1 MTTMKPPHALD
12 AWLFQPDGHL
22 TEAALTAVADGEVE
36 LAPNEG
42 PLLHL
47 ERCERCT
54 QLLGQAALLS
64 MAAGALVAEARAP
77 APAVAAPVVP
87 ASQKARRPVP
97 FVAIAAAMAV
107 ALLTAGPSLM
117 DALHDVHAGV
127 TEGVAMAPFLGRM
140 ALAIARVPL
149 AEGPA
154 GLAVKLGSALMFLM
168 IGLRLARS
176 MSRQGSLQEGGV

>member
-1 MTTMKPPHALD
+1 MTTNPPHPLD

-22 TEAALTAVADGEVE
+22 TEAALAAVADGEIE
-36 LAPNEG
+36 LAAKEG

-47 ERCERCT
+47 ERCERCS

-64 MAAGALVAEARAP
+64 MAAGALVAEAG
-77 APAVAAPVVP
+77 APAVAPRVVP
-87 ASQKARRPVP
+87 APSKARRPVP

-107 ALLTAGPSLM
+107 AILTAGPSF
-117 DALHDVHAGV
+117 AHAVHEVHAGV

-140 ALAIARVPL
+140 ALAIARVPW

-154 GLAVKLGSALMFLM
+154 GLTVKLGSALVFLM
-168 IGLRLARS
+168 IGLRLARGQWRGP
-176 MSRQGSLQEGGV
+176 RQGSLQEGGV